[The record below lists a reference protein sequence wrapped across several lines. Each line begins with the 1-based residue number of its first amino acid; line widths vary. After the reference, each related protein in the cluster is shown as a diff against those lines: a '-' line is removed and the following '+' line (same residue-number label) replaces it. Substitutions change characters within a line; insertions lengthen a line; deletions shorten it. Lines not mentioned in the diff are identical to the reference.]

1 MELGIGFGT
10 AIVLYL
16 VTKWAVRNGICEA
29 YERITGQEVCE
40 AYVQST
46 DQEAPDCGEISQ
58 GEISQTPAK
67 PGR

>member
-10 AIVLYL
+10 AIVLYF

-40 AYVQST
+40 AYEQST
-46 DQEAPDCGEISQ
+46 GQEAPDYGETGPGEISQ
-58 GEISQTPAK
+58 G
-67 PGR
+67 

>member
-10 AIVLYL
+10 AIVLYF

-29 YERITGQEVCE
+29 YERITGQEV
-40 AYVQST
+40 
-46 DQEAPDCGEISQ
+46 PDCGETGP

-67 PGR
+67 